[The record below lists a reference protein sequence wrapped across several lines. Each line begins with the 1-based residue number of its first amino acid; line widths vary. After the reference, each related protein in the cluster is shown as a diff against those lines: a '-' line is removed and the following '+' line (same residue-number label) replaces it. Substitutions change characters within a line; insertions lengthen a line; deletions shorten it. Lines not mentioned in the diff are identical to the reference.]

1 MDKDISVSVA
11 ERPTLREIK
20 TYIDNLK
27 LSTKDIKI
35 LVNEIKDLMNDPNY
49 EEEEE
54 EEIEEVSNKDLRNL
68 IEEKIEVKQT
78 KDGFF
83 YLN

>member
-1 MDKDISVSVA
+1 MDKDIS
-11 ERPTLREIK
+11 EIK

-49 EEEEE
+49 EEEGEE

>member
-1 MDKDISVSVA
+1 MDKDIS
-11 ERPTLREIK
+11 EIK

-49 EEEEE
+49 EEETE

>member
-1 MDKDISVSVA
+1 MDKDIS
-11 ERPTLREIK
+11 EIK